1 VYNGERNQPEKNT
14 MTIKITKSRM
24 KEILENPYAVE
35 TADIRAA
42 LRGAGF
48 TNRQVNVRESKKGP
62 WYIVHVKDA
71 NIKNEVVY
79 NVLRPIGGGLSIDIY
94 YTDGTQGTVT
104 RRPAGIGA
112 G

>member
-1 VYNGERNQPEKNT
+1 
-14 MTIKITKSRM
+14 MITKSRM

-35 TADIRAA
+35 AADIRTA

-48 TNRQVNVRESKKGP
+48 SARQINVRESKKGP
-62 WYIVHVKDA
+62 WYVVRVRDV
-71 NIKNEVVY
+71 NIKNEDVY

-94 YTDGTQGTVT
+94 YTDGTQGTVM